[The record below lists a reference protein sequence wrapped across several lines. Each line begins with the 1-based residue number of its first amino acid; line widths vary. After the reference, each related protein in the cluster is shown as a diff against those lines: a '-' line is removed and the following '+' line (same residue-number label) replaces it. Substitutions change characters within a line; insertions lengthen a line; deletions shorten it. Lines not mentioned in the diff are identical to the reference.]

1 MTFRLRASWV
11 HSLKEKRM
19 IVKSLIAKLQNRYH
33 VSAAEIDEQDVHQM
47 IVIGVAAIVPHNA
60 MADSLM
66 DDISLFMLQG
76 WKSLQSRVRCRMSGS
91 FLSKIRPA

>member
-1 MTFRLRASWV
+1 MRIAVITFRLRASWV

-19 IVKSLIAKLQNRYH
+19 IVKSLIAKLQNKYH
-33 VSAAEIDEQDVHQM
+33 VSAAEVDEQDTHQI

-66 DDISLFMLQG
+66 EEISLFVEENTDAEIIDEE
-76 WKSLQSRVRCRMSGS
+76 RVVY
-91 FLSKIRPA
+91 

>member
-1 MTFRLRASWV
+1 MRIAAITFRLHAPWV

-19 IVKSLIAKLQNRYH
+19 IVKSLIAKLQNRFH
-33 VSAAEIDEQDVHQM
+33 VSAAETDEQDIHQI

-66 DDISLFMLQG
+66 DEISQFVEDSTEAELLDEQ
-76 WKSLQSRVRCRMSGS
+76 RE
-91 FLSKIRPA
+91 IR

>member
-1 MTFRLRASWV
+1 MVIAVVTFRLHVPWV

-19 IVKSLIAKLQNRYH
+19 IVKSIIAKIQNKFH
-33 VSAAEIDEQDVHQM
+33 VSAAEIDEQDVHQI

-66 DDISLFMLQG
+66 DEISNFVEENTEAEILDEM
-76 WKSLQSRVRCRMSGS
+76 RE
-91 FLSKIRPA
+91 IR

>member
-1 MTFRLRASWV
+1 MLIAAMTFRLHAPWV

-19 IVKSLIAKLQNRYH
+19 IIKSLVAQLQNRFH
-33 VSAAEIDEQDVHQM
+33 VSAAEVDEQDTHQI

-66 DDISLFMLQG
+66 DEIST
-76 WKSLQSRVRCRMSGS
+76 
-91 FLSKIRPA
+91 FLEENTEPEILDEQREIR

>member
-1 MTFRLRASWV
+1 MKIAAIIFRLHASWV

-19 IVKSLIAKLQNRYH
+19 IVKSLIAKLQNKFH
-33 VSAAEIDEQDVHQM
+33 VSAAEIAEQDTHQI

-66 DDISLFMLQG
+66 DEISMFVEENAEAEILDE
-76 WKSLQSRVRCRMSGS
+76 
-91 FLSKIRPA
+91 IREIR

>member
-1 MTFRLRASWV
+1 MNIAAMIFKLRASWV

-19 IVKSLIAKLQNRYH
+19 IVKSLTAKLQNKFH
-33 VSAAEIDEQDVHQM
+33 VSAAEIDEQDTHQI

-66 DDISLFMLQG
+66 EEISLFVEENYGAEILDETPE
-76 WKSLQSRVRCRMSGS
+76 
-91 FLSKIRPA
+91 IR

>member
-19 IVKSLIAKLQNRYH
+19 IVKSLIAKLQNRFH
-33 VSAAEIDEQDVHQM
+33 VSAAEIDEQDSHQI

-66 DDISLFMLQG
+66 EEVSLFVEENTEAEIIDEE
-76 WKSLQSRVRCRMSGS
+76 RE
-91 FLSKIRPA
+91 IR

>member
-1 MTFRLRASWV
+1 MNNMRIAVITFRLRASWV

-19 IVKSLIAKLQNRYH
+19 IVKSLIAKLQNRFH
-33 VSAAEIDEQDVHQM
+33 VSAAEIDEQDTHQI

-66 DDISLFMLQG
+66 EEISLFVEENTDAEIIDEE
-76 WKSLQSRVRCRMSGS
+76 RVVY
-91 FLSKIRPA
+91 